1 MKNSVIVVGGGI
13 MGASAALA
21 LSRLGRQVTIL
32 DLGEAP
38 NRQAAS
44 GDQLRTFRMT
54 YGKDAFYTEM
64 AAKAMPLWLDLCH
77 QCSDKIFVQHG
88 FLDLA
93 VQAHGY
99 EEHSLQTLKDHRIPC
114 QLLQKEDIRRHYPMM
129 NSRAF
134 RFGLLHKDGGM
145 IWAMRA
151 VSAVLGLAQRRGAK
165 VRTHTQAA
173 SLVKAQGLVK
183 AVKDSAGRTHEA
195 GSFLF
200 APGAWT
206 PELLKSYHLP
216 VKVTRQHQLYLRPP
230 FNRGRYRQEHFPPF
244 SVASQGFY
252 GLPMHIHGFM
262 KIAESRKGPPGKPGD
277 VDDRETT
284 PQFERKV
291 RSFCKRFIPELAGF
305 TESEGHVCY
314 YTNTKDGDFIMDRLP
329 DASNAFVMTGFS
341 GHGFKFAPLLGQAMA
356 QLMVGGK
363 SDLNLHRFR
372 LSRF

>member
-13 MGASAALA
+13 MGASAAYE
-21 LSRLGRQVTIL
+21 LSRLGRQVTVL
-32 DLGEAP
+32 DSFDVP
-38 NRQAAS
+38 NRHAAS

-64 AAKAMPLWLDLCH
+64 AAKALPLWLDIC
-77 QCSDKIFVQHG
+77 QQSSDKFLVQHG

-99 EEHSLQTLKDHRIPC
+99 VEHCIEVLKDHHIPF
-114 QLLQKEDIRRHYPMM
+114 QVLQKEDLRRHYPMM

-151 VSAVLGLAQRRGAK
+151 VSSILGLAQRRGVK
-165 VRTHTQAA
+165 VRTNTQVA
-173 SLVKAQGLVK
+173 SLVKAKGVIT
-183 AVKDSAGRTHEA
+183 AVKDTAGRLHEA
-195 GSFLF
+195 GNFLF

-206 PELLKSYHLP
+206 PELLKGYRLP
-216 VKVTRQHQLYLRPP
+216 LKVTRQQQLYLRPP
-230 FNRGRYRQEHFPPF
+230 HNRGRYRQEHFPPF
-244 SVASQGFY
+244 YVPSQGFY

-262 KIAESRKGPPGKPGD
+262 KIAESRKGPPGRPGD
-277 VDDRETT
+277 VDDREIT

-291 RSFCKRFIPELAGF
+291 RAFLKRFIPELAGF
-305 TESEGHVCY
+305 TEHEGHVNY

-329 DASNAFVMTGFS
+329 DASNGFLMAGFS
-341 GHGFKFAPLLGQAMA
+341 GHGFTFAPLLGQAMA

-363 SDLNLHRFR
+363 SELNLHRFR
-372 LSRF
+372 LNRF